1 MGFGGFSGGVCALP
15 NWTGK
20 QQGMAGLRG
29 MGLDID
35 WTQLGTTLLN
45 TAGQIAGQYAPQQQQ
60 QPTVIYQQ
68 VPAQQQAA
76 PTSGGSSNT
85 VLWVVGGVAAL
96 GLVGYLAYRA
106 AQRGRR

>member
-35 WTQLGTTLLN
+35 WTSLGTTLLN

-68 VPAQQQAA
+68 VPAQQA
-76 PTSGGSSNT
+76 PAPASSNT
-85 VLWVVGGVAAL
+85 NTVLLVVGGVAVA
-96 GLVGYLAYRA
+96 GLLAWA
-106 AQRGRR
+106 FWPKKGR